1 MDVFKKIACL
11 MLVPGQLRRL
21 YKLTKRSQGFE
32 FAFAESYD
40 NVTGEK
46 IVDRH
51 RITGVHRFLGRGE
64 GFLGL
69 VESSFD
75 HSIWQVLQLDG
86 LNKKISKGFAHFMVY
101 LQQTE
106 DAPHIPSAPGRA
118 FKDG

>member
-1 MDVFKKIACL
+1 MDLFKKIACL
-11 MLVPGQLRRL
+11 MLVPGQLCRL

-32 FAFAESYD
+32 LAFAESYD

-86 LNKKISKGFAHFMVY
+86 LNKKNFERFCTLYGVPAANGGRSPYPICSRKG
-101 LQQTE
+101 
-106 DAPHIPSAPGRA
+106 I
-118 FKDG
+118 